1 MSSYRLMF
9 LELGVLW
16 YSQVLDLSLLP
27 LVFIL
32 ILTVVSRL
40 LHLKTPVQEE
50 SFPCSLTCPLAGGFP
65 QLLERGSLLWTGCG
79 SWLPSEQASTQKS
92 QPSLD
97 GKGH

>member
-1 MSSYRLMF
+1 MSSYRVMF

-16 YSQVLDLSLLP
+16 YSQVFDLSLLP
-27 LVFIL
+27 LVFSL
-32 ILTVVSRL
+32 ILTVVSRF

-50 SFPCSLTCPLAGGFP
+50 PFPCFLTCPLAGGFLP
-65 QLLERGSLLWTGCG
+65 GEFLRISSGFPLRI
-79 SWLPSEQASTQKS
+79 PSEQASTQKS